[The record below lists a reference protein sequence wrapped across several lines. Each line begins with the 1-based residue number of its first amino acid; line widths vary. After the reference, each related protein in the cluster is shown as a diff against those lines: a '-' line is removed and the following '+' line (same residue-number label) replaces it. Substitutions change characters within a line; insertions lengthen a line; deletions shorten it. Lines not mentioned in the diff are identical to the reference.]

1 MSPHC
6 INTGKV
12 IIGRAY
18 VPPPQ
23 RMQGEALKVQA
34 ALLEPRTLRPMSRLQ
49 RLVGRVWSWL

>member
-1 MSPHC
+1 MNARC

-23 RMQGEALKVQA
+23 RVQGDALKVQA
-34 ALLEPRTLRPMSRLQ
+34 AFLEQRTRHPVSRLR
-49 RLVGRVWSWL
+49 RLVAPVWRWL